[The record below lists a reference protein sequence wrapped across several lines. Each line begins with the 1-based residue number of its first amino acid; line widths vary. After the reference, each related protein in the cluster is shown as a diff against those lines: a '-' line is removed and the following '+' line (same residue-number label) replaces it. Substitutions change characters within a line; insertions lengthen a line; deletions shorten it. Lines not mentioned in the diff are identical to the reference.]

1 MSVLS
6 SLPIEENVLLAPLTN
21 FKIGG
26 PAKHFVSV
34 KTEAELLE
42 ALELARKNS
51 WPVFVLA
58 GGTNLIVS
66 DNGFPGLV
74 IKLEIRN
81 VASARSSLK
90 ARSWELDIGDHRLVA
105 DPSTPMELL
114 VNESIQAGLAGLE
127 WAGGLPGS
135 FGGAVRGNA
144 GCFGVEMKDIITA
157 VTSINIETGEKVTR
171 NHDECQFEYRG
182 SFYKYHQEIIVSAT
196 VQLRPGDQTEL
207 RRIADEHIQ
216 YRLAR
221 QPLEYPN
228 AGSIFKNVPLERV
241 PKEYLPLF
249 ADAIKDDPF
258 PIVPTAKII
267 AVSGLKGMR
276 VGDAQLSEK
285 HSNFIVN
292 LGQAKAGDIVTLI
305 KQIQAEIKSQYQIDL
320 EVEPELIGF

>member
-1 MSVLS
+1 MMSKLIV
-6 SLPIEENVLLAPLTN
+6 EENVPLAPLTT

-26 PAKHFVSV
+26 PAKYFTRV

-51 WPVFVLA
+51 WPIFILA
-58 GGTNLIVS
+58 GGSNLIVS
-66 DNGFPGLV
+66 DNGFDGLV
-74 IKLEIRN
+74 IYMAIENSKFKIQNYQLT
-81 VASARSSLK
+81 ASASALMS
-90 ARSWELDIGDHRLVA
+90 D
-105 DPSTPMELL
+105 L
-114 VNESIQAGLAGLE
+114 VNSSIDNGLSRLA

-135 FGGAVRGNA
+135 FGGAIRGNA
-144 GCFGVEMKDIITA
+144 GCFGAEMKDIVTS
-157 VTSINIETGEKVTR
+157 VTSINIETGDKVTR

-182 SFYKYHQEIIVSAT
+182 SYYKYHPEIIISAT
-196 VQLRPGDQTEL
+196 VQLQPGDKTEL

-216 YRLAR
+216 YRQDR

-228 AGSIFKNVPLERV
+228 AGSIFKNVPLELV

-267 AVSGLKGMR
+267 AVAGLKGMR

-285 HSNFIVN
+285 HSNYIVN
-292 LGQAKAGDIVTLI
+292 LGKAKSSDIVALI
-305 KQIQAEIKSQYQIDL
+305 EKIKAEIKTRYQIDL
-320 EVEPELIGF
+320 EVEPELVGF